1 MITIVFFFF
10 KTFYLWLKKILQYPT
25 KHILADS
32 ANIKATCVDKEK
44 ESFDPIAEAQYILQ
58 KMNQEPDASDDFG
71 LDAKHKKKIT
81 DRQWEKKLLKR
92 IGTKEENAD
101 TDFHFW
107 YFARAQMCKQFPRDT
122 LPKNWFII
130 YHMISKRTY
139 YIQICIVCPLIILY
153 SMLKGSQFIF
163 ILCLKTH
170 LCSWDFTNQYTLA
183 T

>member
-1 MITIVFFFF
+1 VIDVNAWKDILLKAAWEEDSIFRVKEYTSACRNPGNAHLRNMVEIGDNLTRLHAGLFSSYFVITMITIVFFFF

-101 TDFHFW
+101 TDFHF
-107 YFARAQMCKQFPRDT
+107 
-122 LPKNWFII
+122 
-130 YHMISKRTY
+130 
-139 YIQICIVCPLIILY
+139 
-153 SMLKGSQFIF
+153 
-163 ILCLKTH
+163 
-170 LCSWDFTNQYTLA
+170 
-183 T
+183 